1 MAAVTR
7 MATLV
12 TGVVVVVAVLGV
24 GAGVIAAT
32 SGGASALSCEV
43 SVRRLAADNTPSV
56 VRRGLDPKIVH
67 QSLKSCERPDPWW
80 LSAERDHVA
89 TKLGAVLNVPTLTTD
104 SALNVLCLHFD
115 PTPPPTPASCGWR
128 RGALASIEGQLK

>member
-1 MAAVTR
+1 MSAVTR
-7 MATLV
+7 VATLV

-24 GAGVIAAT
+24 GAGVIATT
-32 SGGASALSCEV
+32 SGGASAPSCEA
-43 SVRRLAADNTPSV
+43 SVRRLAADITPSIV
-56 VRRGLDPKIVH
+56 HRGLDPHIVH
-67 QSLKSCERPDPWW
+67 QSLESCERPDPWR

-115 PTPPPTPASCGWR
+115 PYAATDTSSCGWR